1 MDVEI
6 RLGNEKDAD
15 ELEHLYDDLNDY
27 LTNTTNYPGW
37 RKGVYPTR
45 KNAID
50 GINEECLYVATFNNT
65 IVGSIILRHLP
76 EPAYMNAKW
85 QIESD
90 YTNVL
95 VIYTFVVHPDYFGQ
109 GVGQAM
115 LSFASEHS
123 LLGNVRALRLDVYE
137 NNLPAI
143 KLYEKCGFQYI
154 DTVDLGLEEYGL
166 KWFKLYEKLL

>member
-1 MDVEI
+1 
-6 RLGNEKDAD
+6 
-15 ELEHLYDDLNDY
+15 LEHLYDDLNDY

-50 GINEECLYVATFNNT
+50 GINEECLYVATFKNT
-65 IVGSIILRHLP
+65 IVGSIILRHIP
-76 EPAYMNAKW
+76 EPAYLNAKW

-115 LSFASEHS
+115 LSFASDHS
-123 LLGNVRALRLDVYE
+123 LLDKVRALRLDVYE
-137 NNLPAI
+137 KNLPAI

-166 KWFKLYEKLL
+166 KWFRLYEKLM